1 MQVIITPKAQ
11 KHFKKL
17 PKPEQTK
24 VKRKF
29 KLLETDPMSGKKL
42 DGEFAELRTIR
53 AWPYRIFYY
62 IDDEDNK
69 LFITGIFHR
78 QGAYK

>member
-29 KLLETDPMSGKKL
+29 KLLEDDPLSGKKL
-42 DGEFAELRTIR
+42 DGEFAELRSIR

-62 IDDEDNK
+62 LNAKEEK
-69 LFITGIFHR
+69 LFITSILHR

>member
-1 MQVIITPKAQ
+1 MQIIVTPKAQ

-17 PKPEQTK
+17 PKPEQAK

-29 KLLETDPMSGKKL
+29 KLLEDAPLSGKKL
-42 DGEFAELRTIR
+42 DGEFIELRSIR

-62 IDDEDNK
+62 LSTKENK
-69 LFITGIFHR
+69 IFITSILHR